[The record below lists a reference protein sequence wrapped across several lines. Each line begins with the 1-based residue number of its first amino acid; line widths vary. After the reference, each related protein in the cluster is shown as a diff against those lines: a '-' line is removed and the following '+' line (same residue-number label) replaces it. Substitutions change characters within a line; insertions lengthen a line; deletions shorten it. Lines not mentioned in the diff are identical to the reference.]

1 MNDSQE
7 NMENE
12 KTLEDSQIS
21 KEDKDSTHKSK
32 NKEKFG
38 SSKEKL
44 GKFTAK
50 VKEKARDSKKKI
62 KEKLEERKERKEI
75 EGVEGKEISGER
87 KVVSAES
94 KDITT
99 KSKFPIPEII
109 HRVGV
114 ENLNLK
120 KEFTCTDDQLRKN
133 LYIFIVVF
141 IIFSIS
147 ISFFLAFPA
156 QPRCT
161 PIPLTDLEACNWSP
175 VTSWA
180 LGLGFS
186 IGFALMSI
194 ISIFL
199 YKLKPEKLKYLIERK
214 RIIIAKRKA
223 MRIDKK
229 MKKKNMVAN

>member
-7 NMENE
+7 NMGNE

-32 NKEKFG
+32 IKEKFG

-50 VKEKARDSKKKI
+50 VKEKARESKKKI
-62 KEKLEERKERKEI
+62 KEKLEERKEI

-99 KSKFPIPEII
+99 KSKIPIPEII

-133 LYIFIVVF
+133 LYIAIVVF

-147 ISFFLAFPA
+147 INFFLAFPA

-161 PIPLTDLEACNWSP
+161 TVPLTDLETCDWSP
-175 VTSWA
+175 VMSWA
-180 LGLGFS
+180 TGLGFS
-186 IGFALMSI
+186 IGFALMSLFT
-194 ISIFL
+194 IFL
-199 YKLKPEKLKYLIERK
+199 YILKPEKLRYFIEKK
-214 RIIIAKRKA
+214 RIIVAKGKA

-229 MKKKNMVAN
+229 MKKKNVVAN